1 MPTSMVPTSSGS
13 TSQALSGAPLPSS
26 LGDGFV
32 VSPTSHG
39 SPSSYGSEKLLDQ
52 VDERLSELVADCQ
65 FDSNTSK
72 TAKPNTASLATFS
85 SASADSANNA
95 STAPSATADSVSAPY
110 RLIDW
115 NSFAPDG
122 TVASLHQVLFHL
134 GQVTG
139 VQLWGGVSDN
149 GSWIFASSQ
158 PQSHREE
165 QLSAALRAA
174 IIEASSVTSACLFAF
189 EDQQSSMLLQ
199 SVRNERSAEIV
210 LSFGVPCKA
219 VELGLLF
226 VVGQKTS
233 SISQDRISK
242 LIQQIRKEMAVW
254 IELWYLCWLGA
265 KSNSWYS
272 RCRKLYKNRRTWML
286 AAAVCLGAMAVP
298 VPYWPQRECIVE
310 PASRRFLTSP
320 VAGRVIEAQVRPG
333 DVVESGQLLARIDDQ
348 QLRWELANVE
358 ADYQKACKKHDSALA
373 SRSGGDLRMAQLER
387 EQFAIQ
393 IELLQSK
400 LQQLEIRSPIAGVVV
415 DGDWVPTSGST
426 VERADTLFEI
436 APLDSMRV
444 RTLLSTEDLGRIA
457 TGTPL
462 TIRVDSAQG
471 KKWTGKVERIDPRG
485 RLEGSEVVFEAETF
499 VENDQNALRP
509 GMRGSTRLTS
519 DWHSIGWMIFYR
531 PYTWLMKKFAW

>member
-1 MPTSMVPTSSGS
+1 M
-13 TSQALSGAPLPSS
+13 PSS
-26 LGDGFV
+26 FGDGFV
-32 VSPTSHG
+32 VSP
-39 SPSSYGSEKLLDQ
+39 SSFGSEKLLDQ

-65 FDSNTSK
+65 FDPNTSK
-72 TAKPNTASLATFS
+72 TTSTTTTKPTTASSATYS
-85 SASADSANNA
+85 PASVASAVTS
-95 STAPSATADSVSAPY
+95 SAPSATADSVSAPY

-122 TVASLHQVLFHL
+122 TVASLHQVLLHL
-134 GQVTG
+134 GQVAG

-174 IIEASSVTSACLFAF
+174 IIEASSVTTACLFAF

-210 LSFGVPCKA
+210 LSFGIPCKT
-219 VELGLLF
+219 VEFGLLF
-226 VVGQKTS
+226 VVEQKTS
-233 SISQDRISK
+233 SLSQDRISK

-265 KSNSWYS
+265 KSNSWYA
-272 RCRKLYKNRRTWML
+272 RCRKLYKSRRTWML

-298 VPYWPQRECIVE
+298 VPYWPQRDCIVE

-358 ADYQKACKKHDSALA
+358 ADYQKASKKHDSALA